1 MNSLSEETGKVSMEK
16 SLRIQ
21 SEKKGS
27 KGDSYY
33 KMMKHN
39 IKTIHGSME

>member
-1 MNSLSEETGKVSMEK
+1 MNSLSEETGKSIYGIY
-16 SLRIQ
+16 RFNWR
-21 SEKKGS
+21 KGS